1 MTLCAKD
8 IMVQDFE
15 TIDPNAPVEEAIYKI
30 SNGVVRDTGYKTI
43 SLMVVDEMQRLCG
56 VVAMFDLLYH
66 LRPDFLN
73 MDIDS
78 RTLKMGRAAGFVDRQ
93 SAGQTRPANHV
104 PHRGGCDGQRPHH
117 GAAGPDGKKQILP
130 NAHFGLLPDHRRRLS
145 SGHLP
150 PSVYQPPGI
159 EEIVQ
164 SRRPRVKRH
173 RQNGC
178 RESLMTLRMPR
189 MKRRGKDHIFK
200 SVRVISGSPK

>member
-78 RTLKMGRAAGFVDRQ
+78 RTLKWEGQLDLLIGTLQGKRVRQ
-93 SAGQTRPANHV
+93 IMSPTVVGATANDHIMV
-104 PHRGGCDGQRPHH
+104 
-117 GAAGPDGKKQILP
+117 
-130 NAHFGLLPDHRRRLS
+130 LLD
-145 SGHLP
+145 
-150 PSVYQPPGI
+150 QM
-159 EEIVQ
+159 
-164 SRRPRVKRH
+164 VKNRYY
-173 RQNGC
+173 
-178 RESLMTLRMPR
+178 RMPILDYYR
-189 MKRRGKDHIFK
+189 IIGVVYLQDIYHHLFTSRLDSKKL
-200 SVRVISGSPK
+200 SRVTAHG